1 MFERGGIAD
10 RSLDKVSI
18 NSKVNLLSG
27 GGAIIQQSRADLLKN
42 EYKKV
47 IENHPGTIAGPGGSK
62 YDDTDFL
69 SRMFTNNG
77 PKNTET
83 LGLNKKESCEV
94 LHKSQSM
101 KMIGDTQASSIA
113 PTLSNANSSS
123 VAARMLARKSQI
135 SNHLPDQVTPG
146 AAILDGSTETKKT
159 GLGGR
164 GASKETRKLTNR
176 GGDTSGRNQRS
187 AIVNLSTDSA
197 PQEMPGIPSEFKPT
211 SMFSLNGE
219 KLIGQKIAED
229 EDVLNDDDIRKI
241 DRLQLINASARFE
254 LLSANQQLI
263 DFHLDRVMRSKFKK

>member
-1 MFERGGIAD
+1 MQ
-10 RSLDKVSI
+10 V
-18 NSKVNLLSG
+18 
-27 GGAIIQQSRADLLKN
+27 SRADLLKN

-47 IENHPGTIAGPGGSK
+47 IENHPGTLAGPGVNQ

-77 PKNTET
+77 SNKGGEP
-83 LGLNKKESCEV
+83 LGLNKKDSCEV

-101 KMIGDTQASSIA
+101 KMIGDTQANGIA
-113 PTLSNANSSS
+113 NSALSNANSSS

-135 SNHLPDQVTPG
+135 ANVHTSTD
-146 AAILDGSTETKKT
+146 AANDGSTETRKN
-159 GLGGR
+159 G
-164 GASKETRKLTNR
+164 SKETRKLTNR
-176 GGDTSGRNQRS
+176 GGDTTSRNQKS
-187 AIVNLSTDSA
+187 QILNLSVDSA
-197 PQEMPGIPSEFKPT
+197 SHENKGAPGSVDFKPT

-219 KLIGQKIAED
+219 KLMGQKMAED

-263 DFHLDRVMRSKFKK
+263 DFHLNRVMQSMFKKHEKRKLESSKNAKG